1 MIIKN
6 MNSEFLKYDNI
17 LFIKNED
24 IDEFIKLRNEYV
36 NKLKGEEI
44 VINFLN
50 SHDIKFLYQ
59 RSLEGCK
66 LKHKLIFD
74 FILQDGKIIIELDGM
89 QHYKPISFSNH
100 INAQKE
106 FELIKERD
114 SVKNEYCLKN
124 GIKLI
129 RIPWLCENIKCE
141 EDLINELTNQLKD
154 LF

>member
-1 MIIKN
+1 
-6 MNSEFLKYDNI
+6 
-17 LFIKNED
+17 
-24 IDEFIKLRNEYV
+24 
-36 NKLKGEEI
+36 
-44 VINFLN
+44 
-50 SHDIKFLYQ
+50 
-59 RSLEGCK
+59 
-66 LKHKLIFD
+66 
-74 FILQDGKIIIELDGM
+74 M